1 MALMKQHSG
10 VIKKYIALLESMGFA
25 VTEIKNGR
33 GRHTIYILEEIGKPS
48 NKNEEFLEIL
58 GCNIGKRNIE
68 LIKFLLKSI
77 LERKS
82 SQCKKK

>member
-33 GRHTIYILEEIGKPS
+33 GRHTIYILEEIGKTEQQKLM
-48 NKNEEFLEIL
+48 KNF
-58 GCNIGKRNIE
+58 
-68 LIKFLLKSI
+68 LKSWDVISESGI
-77 LERKS
+77 LN
-82 SQCKKK
+82 